1 MPSAV
6 VGVMEVLDNT
16 SDREGLL
23 ELAALERL
31 DEKPDFIDAL
41 DDRLDRFEVSP
52 SIEVIR
58 KERNGSDMDRSRGVG
73 AGDG

>member
-1 MPSAV
+1 
-6 VGVMEVLDNT
+6 MEVLDNT